1 MAKEIV
7 FIRHSSL
14 AVPRGICYGFSDID
28 VSNNFSTEAKWLK
41 FNLTSFIPQLVVT
54 SPLKRCLKLSK
65 EVFNKPIKIEVNLK
79 EVNYGNW
86 EGKSWEDISVEG
98 GNLWMYNNVN
108 NCPPNGESFF
118 QLKNRVAYVV
128 DELIES
134 KEDKIAVVCHGG
146 VIRSVLS
153 HLLNIPLENTRSFD
167 IHYVGFVKFV
177 KTNEG
182 WKLVELNS
190 GFK

>member
-65 EVFNKPIKIEVNLK
+65 EVFNKPIKLEVNLK

-108 NCPPNGESFF
+108 NCPPNGESFL
-118 QLKNRVAYVV
+118 QLKNRVSYVV

-167 IHYVGFVKFV
+167 IHYVGFVKFL

>member
-65 EVFNKPIKIEVNLK
+65 EVFNKPIKLEVNLK

-108 NCPPNGESFF
+108 NCPPNGESFL
-118 QLKNRVAYVV
+118 QLKNRVSYVV

-134 KEDKIAVVCHGG
+134 KEDKLAVVCHGG
-146 VIRSVLS
+146 VIRSALS

>member
-65 EVFNKPIKIEVNLK
+65 EVFNKPIKLEVNLK

-108 NCPPNGESFF
+108 NCPPNGESFL
-118 QLKNRVAYVV
+118 QLKNRVSYVV

-134 KEDKIAVVCHGG
+134 KEDKLAVVCHGG
-146 VIRSVLS
+146 VIRSALS

-167 IHYVGFVKFV
+167 IHYVGFVKFL

>member
-65 EVFNKPIKIEVNLK
+65 EVFNKPIKLEVNLK

-108 NCPPNGESFF
+108 NCPPNGESFL
-118 QLKNRVAYVV
+118 QLKNRVSYVV
-128 DELIES
+128 VELIES
-134 KEDKIAVVCHGG
+134 KEDKLAVVCHGG
-146 VIRSVLS
+146 VIRSALS

>member
-65 EVFNKPIKIEVNLK
+65 EVFNKPIKLEVNLK

-108 NCPPNGESFF
+108 NCPPNGESFL
-118 QLKNRVAYVV
+118 QLKNRVSYVV

-134 KEDKIAVVCHGG
+134 KEDKLAVVCHGG

-167 IHYVGFVKFV
+167 IHYVGFVKFL

>member
-65 EVFNKPIKIEVNLK
+65 EVFNKPIKLEVNLK

-108 NCPPNGESFF
+108 NCPPNGESFL
-118 QLKNRVAYVV
+118 QLKNRVSYVV

-146 VIRSVLS
+146 VIRSALS